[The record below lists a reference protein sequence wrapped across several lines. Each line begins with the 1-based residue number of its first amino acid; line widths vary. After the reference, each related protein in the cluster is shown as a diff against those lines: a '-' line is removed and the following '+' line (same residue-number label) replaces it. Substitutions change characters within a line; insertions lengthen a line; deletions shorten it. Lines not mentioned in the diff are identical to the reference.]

1 VARVVGSGAVYV
13 IDGSHLN
20 YSSLSES
27 DPTGVLRMH
36 NLMLHVLGS
45 GDTFDLGARQAHPPA
60 QADAWK
66 TQSG

>member
-13 IDGSHLN
+13 IDRTHLK

-36 NLMLHVLGS
+36 NLTLHVLGS

-60 QADAWK
+60 QADARK